1 MDFILKIA
9 KRKLPLHENSFVKA
23 IDEVEVHQNHV
34 HMLVEL
40 SLNISVLS
48 FVGYLKGKSSLIIY
62 QKWGSAKFQYR
73 CREFWCRGYY
83 VDTTGKDTEAIK
95 NYIKNQLKRDK
106 ENMQLA
112 IDYPENQFTGSK

>member
-48 FVGYLKGKSSLIIY
+48 FVGYLKGKSILIHL
-62 QKWGSAKFQYR
+62 
-73 CREFWCRGYY
+73 RENRRN
-83 VDTTGKDTEAIK
+83 KA
-95 NYIKNQLKRDK
+95 DK
-106 ENMQLA
+106 MQAL
-112 IDYPENQFTGSK
+112 

>member
-1 MDFILKIA
+1 MERSRNTRRGNGDRSYTFA
-9 KRKLPLHENSFVKA
+9 CNDTAENECVG
-23 IDEVEVHQNHV
+23 VHGIF
-34 HMLVEL
+34 ER
-40 SLNISVLS
+40 
-48 FVGYLKGKSSLIIY
+48 KSSLIIY

-83 VDTTGKDTEAIK
+83 VDTTGKDTDAIK

-112 IDYPENQFTGSK
+112 IDYPENPFTGSK